1 MSTQLLNTRKLKA
14 GWAGLATAVQEV
26 ATRTDRAVQLA
37 RLRIA
42 LWDLNRE
49 LLIAYREFGQRVADL
64 ALSIGTGSGRTNQ
77 GETNHR
83 QAETVSPDD
92 PELIRVAGV
101 IERLLARMENLTQQ
115 IAALNLESP
124 EESGATLRRR
134 LQTAGLTELVAAIP
148 RRSPLANRP
157 LSDVRPMAECV
168 IMTIIRNGTPF
179 VPAGA
184 TMLQSGDEVVLF
196 GSAIACEQA
205 KVFLERTAEENFPQ
219 TL

>member
-1 MSTQLLNTRKLKA
+1 MPTRLLSTRKLKA
-14 GWAGLATAVQEV
+14 GWAGLATAIQEV

-64 ALSIGTGSGRTNQ
+64 ALSIGTGSGGTHQ
-77 GETNHR
+77 SETNHR
-83 QAETVSPDD
+83 QAETISPDD
-92 PELIRVAGV
+92 PELMRVAGV

-124 EESGATLRRR
+124 EVSGATLRRR
-134 LQTAGLTELVAAIP
+134 LLTAGLTELVAVVP
-148 RRSPLANRP
+148 RRSPFANRP
-157 LSDVRPMAECV
+157 LSDIRPMTECV

-179 VPAGA
+179 VPAGG
-184 TMLQSGDEVVLF
+184 TTLQSGDEVVLF

-205 KVFLERTAEENFPQ
+205 KVFLERTAEETFPQ